1 MFLLPCYVMAQ
12 AVTLKSIDLN
22 ELNLLCSA
30 ENDKVVI
37 VNFWASWC
45 GPCIE
50 ELPYFKRI
58 KKEMPSVK
66 VVLVNL
72 DFESEVEKKVNPFLI
87 KGQYLSL
94 ENLRLNGLKADD
106 WMPLV
111 DQDWSGAIPATL
123 ILAGGKKKFIEQ
135 KFENYNALKAAI
147 QQL

>member
-1 MFLLPCYVMAQ
+1 
-12 AVTLKSIDLN
+12 
-22 ELNLLCSA
+22 
-30 ENDKVVI
+30 
-37 VNFWASWC
+37 
-45 GPCIE
+45 
-50 ELPYFKRI
+50 
-58 KKEMPSVK
+58 MPSVK

-135 KFENYNALKAAI
+135 KFENYNALKAAL